1 MVCKISLADRYSV
14 FLFGT
19 FRIER
24 NLQPIFLPTE
34 KTKSLFSYLILYPG
48 VHTREKLAAAFWGD
62 TSDVKAHGSLRRALT
77 FLRKAI
83 GKDVILANRD
93 DIQLNP
99 SNLLWVDVFEFEQ
112 QARQFMVNS
121 APALDSINFGL
132 YRGDLLSEL
141 YDDWVLPLRQHY
153 HTLYMDTLFRV
164 VEQLRT
170 QSEYKTAI
178 TYTQKILALDPANER
193 AHQHLMFCHI
203 TLGDRSKALQQ
214 YEACQ
219 RALWDELAV
228 EPARETQSLYTWIR
242 QSITGL
248 PSLAARLT
256 NLPIPISSFIGRG
269 RELATIKQL
278 VAKARLVTL
287 TGAGGNGKTRLAIQ
301 SAMDLID
308 SFQDGVWWVE
318 LAPLTDPTLMPAAV
332 AKALGLNAQTD
343 QPLLEALAHF
353 LQTRQSLLILDNC
366 EHLLD
371 ACAQLAEHL
380 LLACP
385 ELKILCTSRECL
397 SLTGENIWRVP
408 SLSLPEAE
416 RPSLADL
423 LMQYEGIHLFVE
435 RAGAVKPD
443 FNLNDENALA
453 VARICQGLGGIP
465 LAIELAAA
473 RVKTMA
479 VDEIAAH
486 LDDRLQ
492 LLTAENRTSQKRH
505 QTLRAAIDWSYD
517 LLTDSERLLFSRL
530 SVFSGGWTLDAAEA
544 VCSGAG
550 IERREIMNLLARLVD
565 KSLVAH
571 TDGQR
576 YGMLEMMRQYGN
588 EKLAETGKQAWMI
601 GQHLDYYLNMAGT
614 GDEKIRGSEQL
625 EWLKWLDAESANLVS
640 AMERVF
646 SSVSAVDAEKGCE
659 LVCALCWY
667 WGMVSDFAGMKHWL
681 EIALVRSA
689 ELGGTPTRARVLFN
703 AGSYSVWGLNWLTEV
718 DAYEAVEES
727 LELWRALGTEFLHEV
742 GKCLF
747 TLGWIQKVCFD
758 NNEGY
763 DKFHQGVKIL
773 DSTHQAWW
781 LAWATNLY
789 ELMIMDQRSRP
800 ALIEKGAAMWENI
813 GDQMGQAVAVFSLG
827 TLALERGDFS
837 EADDYLSK
845 CLQIFNIFRSK
856 GFILQVLIQLGDAA
870 RGLNQYD
877 RAETDYQ
884 SSLPMAQETML
895 DSWMPPAYCGLGYV
909 ALHQQDD
916 HRAEEYFRL
925 ALKISQGLKMRTRA
939 VFCVAGFAAIAAFRS
954 QSATAARLFGA
965 FHAWIETLQA
975 ERQSKRKVIHPADQM
990 EVDKYLALC
999 KSQVAEAV
1007 FEQAWNEGR
1016 GLFLEETLRNI

>member
-1 MVCKISLADRYSV
+1 MVGDISVAHRYAVHLLGVFRAEHGMQPISL
-14 FLFGT
+14 
-19 FRIER
+19 
-24 NLQPIFLPTE
+24 PTH
-34 KTKSLFSYLILYPG
+34 KVKSLFAYLILHPG
-48 VHTREKLAAAFWGD
+48 AHSREKLADLFWGD
-62 TSDVKAHGSLRRALT
+62 SSEAKAHGSLRKALT
-77 FLRKAI
+77 LLRQNLTSDI
-83 GKDVILANRD
+83 VLADRETVR
-93 DIQLNP
+93 LNP
-99 SNLLWVDVFEFEQ
+99 AISLWVDAFEFER
-112 QARQFMVNS
+112 QAHQFLKEP
-121 APALDSINFGL
+121 APELSGVDFEV
-132 YRGDLLSEL
+132 YQGDLLTEL
-141 YDDWVLPLRQHY
+141 YDDWLLPAREHYRLLYVNALLQATELLRS
-153 HTLYMDTLFRV
+153 R
-164 VEQLRT
+164 
-170 QSEYKTAI
+170 SEYKTAI
-178 TYTQKILALDPANER
+178 EFAQQVLKNDATNER
-193 AHQHLMFCHI
+193 AHQHLMFCYTVTGEREH
-203 TLGDRSKALQQ
+203 ALQQ
-214 YEACQ
+214 YDTC
-219 RALWDELAV
+219 RVILRDELGV
-228 EPARETQSLYTWIR
+228 QPAPETQALYNWIK
-242 QSITGL
+242 QSVSGV

-318 LAPLTDPTLMPAAV
+318 LAPLTDPALVPAAV
-332 AKALGLNAQTD
+332 TKALGLNAQTD

-385 ELKILCTSRECL
+385 GLKILCTSRESL

-408 SLSLPEAE
+408 TLSLPEAE
-416 RPSLADL
+416 RPSLAEL
-423 LMQYEGIHLFVE
+423 LMQYEGIQLFVE

-465 LAIELAAA
+465 LAIELAAS

-505 QTLRAAIDWSYD
+505 QTLRAAIEWSYE
-517 LLTDSERLLFSRL
+517 LLTQSERLLFSRL

-544 VCSGAG
+544 VCSGEG

-576 YGMLEMMRQYGN
+576 YGMLETMRQYGN
-588 EKLAETGKQAWMI
+588 EKLAETGKQAWVI
-601 GQHLDYYLNMAGT
+601 GQHLDFYLNMAGT
-614 GDEKIRGSEQL
+614 GDEKIRGPEQL
-625 EWLKWLDAESANLVS
+625 EWLKWFDAESANFVS
-640 AMERVF
+640 AMNSAF
-646 SSVSAVDAEKGCE
+646 SSAPTVEKGCE

-667 WGMVSDFAGMKHWL
+667 WGMVSDFAGMKYWL

-718 DAYEAVEES
+718 DAYEAVGES

-747 TLGWIQKVCFD
+747 TLGWIQKVRFD

-763 DKFHQGVKIL
+763 DNFHQGVKIL
-773 DSTHQAWW
+773 KSTHQAWW

-789 ELMIMDQRSRP
+789 ELMIMDHKSRP
-800 ALIEKGAAMWENI
+800 TLIDKEVAMWEKL

-837 EADDYLSK
+837 EADVYLSK
-845 CLQIFNIFRSK
+845 SLQIFNLFKAK
-856 GFILQVLIQLGDAA
+856 GFILQVLMQLGDTA
-870 RGLNQYD
+870 RGLNRYD

-884 SSLPMAQETML
+884 ASIPMAQETML
-895 DSWMPPAYCGLGYV
+895 DAWMPSAYCGLGYV
-909 ALHQQDD
+909 ALHRQDD
-916 HRAEEYFRL
+916 HQAEEYFRL
-925 ALKISQGLKMRTRA
+925 ALKISRDLKMRNWA
-939 VFCVAGFAAIAAFRS
+939 VFCVAGFAAVSAFRS
-954 QSATAARLFGA
+954 QPVIAARLFGV
-965 FHAWIETLQA
+965 FHTWIETLQA
-975 ERQSKRKVIHPADQM
+975 ERQSKRKVVQPADQM

-999 KSQVAEAV
+999 KSQVDETV

-1016 GLFLEETLRNI
+1016 GLSLEEALRNI